1 MRYCFKREDA
11 IDFAERLGFETSER
25 GGELWFKKCP
35 YCGANS
41 NDTQKFSINL
51 QSGAY
56 KCFRGSCG
64 QQGHFAELA
73 RDFGYELA
81 DLKPVIYR
89 QLPQKEI
96 RVTDKAIDYLGSR
109 GISADVVRLYKIT
122 SCTNQ
127 PNVIAFPFFD
137 EKGIMQFIKYRNTA
151 FRKGDSG
158 SKEWA
163 EKNAMP
169 ILFGMLQA
177 NDYTQP
183 LVLTEGQI
191 DSLSVAT
198 AGIANAVSV
207 PMGMTNFKWLNWCLE
222 WMQRFPS
229 IIVFGDYENG
239 KRTLIDTIQQRL
251 DGMPVYC
258 VREIDYLGEKDAN
271 DVLRS
276 YGSQAIIKAIEKAEP
291 ITAQWI
297 QPLESVQDVDISQI
311 PKIETGIAS
320 LDEVIG
326 GGMAVG
332 QVVLLTGKRGD
343 GKSTLMSQFLCNA
356 LDQGE
361 SIFAYSG
368 ELTDFHFKAWLNLQL
383 AGADYLTT
391 TKDKFG
397 KDRYSVNDDAQ
408 RQISKWYSGRAYI
421 YNNGAAFSSES
432 QLMTVADAVEE
443 AVKRYGVRLVAVDN
457 LMTAVT
463 AEKQID
469 LYQMQSNFVGRL
481 KRIAV
486 EYEVVIILV
495 AHPRKQSTQKG
506 KDTFANDDV
515 SGSADV
521 TNKVDIILNYKR
533 GNAGSL
539 LEITKNRLYGEIRQ
553 GDDALKL
560 FYEAKSKRLSDNTAY
575 KHYGWEN
582 VQNSVEYHGFKHADD
597 EEELPFD

>member
-25 GGELWFKKCP
+25 GGELWFKRCP

-96 RVTDKAIDYLGSR
+96 TVTDKAIDYLGSR
-109 GISADVVRLYKIT
+109 GISADVVRLYRIT

-183 LVLTEGQI
+183 LILTEGQI

-198 AGIANAVSV
+198 AGIKNAVSV

-229 IIVFGDYENG
+229 IIVFGDYEHG

-251 DGMPVYC
+251 DDMPVYC

-271 DVLRS
+271 DILRS
-276 YGSQAIIKAIEKAEP
+276 YGSQAIKKAVENAEP
-291 ITAQWI
+291 VTAQWI
-297 QPLESVQDVDISQI
+297 QPLESVHDVDITAI

-343 GKSTLMSQFLCNA
+343 GKSTLMSQILCNA

-368 ELTDFHFKAWLNLQL
+368 ELTDFHFKAWLNMQL
-383 AGADYLTT
+383 AGAGNLTET
-391 TKDKFG
+391 TDKFG
-397 KDRYSVNDDAQ
+397 KKRYSVSTE
-408 RQISKWYSGRAYI
+408 ISEKITKWYSGRAYI

-463 AEKQID
+463 ADKQID

-481 KRIAV
+481 KKIAV

-533 GNAGSL
+533 ATSGSL
-539 LEITKNRLYGEIRQ
+539 LEITKNRLYGEIRS

-560 FYEAKSKRLSDNTAY
+560 FYGEKSKRVTDTRAER
-575 KHYGWEN
+575 HYGWEGIEAK
-582 VQNSVEYHGFKHADD
+582 QEYHGFKMIDS